1 MIYDHTLKA
10 PHAFFDEIPG
20 KKFINFLQVKAAIE
34 ELTDKVCGKNKQII
48 DKPII
53 LNVSSP
59 SCPNLTLIDL
69 PGLTRIA
76 VGGQSEDIYK
86 VTSQMI
92 RRYMADPS
100 SVILCVI
107 PANQDITND

>member
-20 KKFINFLQVKAAIE
+20 KKFINFLEVKAAIE